1 MISKEELNNFYDK
14 IKSLIK
20 EEMNRWVNLD
30 MHKEEWDPVTI
41 WTHSSVNKILY
52 DEFLLLSKDEKWSNF
67 SANDLTSS
75 TLGMLIGITEATN
88 LYGDDCVFTEEML
101 SISVTE
107 KLIFE
112 IKNGMIEYKLSLS

>member
-112 IKNGMIEYKLSLS
+112 IKNGMIEYKLNLS

>member
-88 LYGDDCVFTEEML
+88 LYEDDCVFTEEML

>member
-1 MISKEELNNFYDK
+1 MISKEKLDNFYDK

-88 LYGDDCVFTEEML
+88 LYEDDCVFTEEML
-101 SISVTE
+101 SISITE

>member
-20 EEMNRWVNLD
+20 KEMNRWVNLD

-75 TLGMLIGITEATN
+75 TLGMLIGLTEATN
-88 LYGDDCVFTEEML
+88 LYQDDCVFTEEML
-101 SISVTE
+101 SISITE

>member
-88 LYGDDCVFTEEML
+88 LYEDDCVFTEEML
-101 SISVTE
+101 SISITE

>member
-88 LYGDDCVFTEEML
+88 LYEDDSIFTEEML
-101 SISVTE
+101 SISITE

>member
-88 LYGDDCVFTEEML
+88 LYEDDCVFTEEML
-101 SISVTE
+101 SISITE

-112 IKNGMIEYKLSLS
+112 IKNGMIEYKLNLS

>member
-30 MHKEEWDPVTI
+30 MHKDEWDPVTI

-75 TLGMLIGITEATN
+75 TLAMLIGLTEATN
-88 LYGDDCVFTEEML
+88 LYEDDCVFTKEML
-101 SISVTE
+101 SISLTE

>member
-52 DEFLLLSKDEKWSNF
+52 DEFLLLSKDEN
-67 SANDLTSS
+67 
-75 TLGMLIGITEATN
+75 G
-88 LYGDDCVFTEEML
+88 V
-101 SISVTE
+101 IS
-107 KLIFE
+107 LQ
-112 IKNGMIEYKLSLS
+112 MI